1 MFFWSALA
9 LPPVIA
15 SVAYF
20 RTSPSTE
27 PLAQRLVAPAVLRV
41 AQAVSQHSRRFSAA
55 LVARFVLQSRTQ
67 KTAPSSTAWANP
79 ALNLAPF
86 SRWTLRD
93 KAAQRR
99 LALR

>member
-1 MFFWSALA
+1 MNPSP
-9 LPPVIA
+9 LP
-15 SVAYF
+15 
-20 RTSPSTE
+20 
-27 PLAQRLVAPAVLRV
+27 
-41 AQAVSQHSRRFSAA
+41 
-55 LVARFVLQSRTQ
+55 
-67 KTAPSSTAWANP
+67 NP